1 MPQLRFTCLGYITSW
16 SAHTLVLTRTNFIE
30 TLTHVALLQVW
41 RPSSSD
47 NQSYSRVGTN
57 QLTFRGSRLRNGIIL
72 DPTTNGTA
80 FFNFTEPVPPEE
92 QILVQPGDVV
102 GWFVP
107 VLTPTPPLRPLFR
120 DPAPSEASNAAADI
134 LVQNTTQEGCI
145 LCGNE
150 DYETIGFTV
159 PLVAATVSKFFPHT
173 NLPQGGVCLF
183 YPASPVQ

>member
-1 MPQLRFTCLGYITSW
+1 M
-16 SAHTLVLTRTNFIE
+16 
-30 TLTHVALLQVW
+30 ALLQVW
-41 RPSSSD
+41 RPSGSGG
-47 NQSYSRVGTN
+47 QSYSRVGTN
-57 QLTFRGSRLRNGIIL
+57 QLTFRGSRLRDGIIL

-80 FFNFTEPVPPEE
+80 FFNFTELVPPEE

-120 DPAPSEASNAAADI
+120 DPAPSEATNAVADI

-150 DYETIGFTV
+150 DYEMIGFTV
-159 PLVAATVSKFFPHT
+159 PLVAATVRKFFHHT
-173 NLPQGGVCLF
+173 
-183 YPASPVQ
+183 Y